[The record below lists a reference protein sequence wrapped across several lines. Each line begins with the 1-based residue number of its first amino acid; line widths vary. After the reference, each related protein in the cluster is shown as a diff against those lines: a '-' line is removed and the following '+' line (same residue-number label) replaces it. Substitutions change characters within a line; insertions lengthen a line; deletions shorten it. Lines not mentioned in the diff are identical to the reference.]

1 MMMARKPKGLS
12 DRHKRVLEYL
22 AKHQAEHGYPPSIR
36 EIGNATGISST
47 SVVNY
52 YMEQLKDMGY
62 ISREDGISRGTRL
75 SDRAR
80 QEPQILQI
88 LKQAAG
94 DFQDMLD
101 EALRIPILG
110 RIVASAPVPVPGSD
124 FSYFSGESV
133 EIARAMLPA
142 RESSDL
148 FALQVQGD
156 SMIDAMVNDG
166 DIVILKQTEEAKNG
180 DMVAVWLPDR
190 DETTLKYFFK
200 EKDRYR
206 LQPANPTM
214 DPIYIDRSHRL
225 EIKGRVVMVVRQFK
239 Q

>member
-1 MMMARKPKGLS
+1 MMARKSKGLS
-12 DRHKRVLEYL
+12 DRHKKVLEYL

-52 YMEQLKDMGY
+52 YMDQLKEMGY
-62 ISREDGISRGTRL
+62 ISREGGISRGTRL
-75 SDRAR
+75 ADRAR

-94 DFQDMLD
+94 NFQEVVE

-124 FSYFSGESV
+124 FSYFGGETV
-133 EIARAMLPA
+133 EIARTMLPTK
-142 RESSDL
+142 ETSGL

-166 DIVILKQTEEAKNG
+166 DVVILKQTEEANNG

-214 DPIYIDRSHRL
+214 DPIYIEGTRPL